1 MDQILI
7 GCDFVVTKVFVVL
20 EFVCVCLFVCSSSM
34 CVHGKC
40 AVPKP
45 SFTIASTYINLHH
58 SDHKR

>member
-7 GCDFVVTKVFVVL
+7 GCDFVVSKVEFFVVL
-20 EFVCVCLFVCSSSM
+20 EFVCVCSSSM